1 MKERTD
7 EILAQSQS
15 MAKTFVK
22 NQRRKFKDKLIE
34 ILVQQFENVFTVPDD
49 ELLKQDDDPRLDRK
63 MEIEDEDD
71 DEEDSTEEKQLRD
84 DSFMYFIRTGQFEV
98 TIQSK
103 TNTID
108 ISPAGKQVKAKKQ
121 QLYNGDHFGEIG
133 LIFNSKRTASVK
145 SLNYGTLAKL
155 TKPGYKVL
163 LSNFAS
169 LKL

>member
-1 MKERTD
+1 
-7 EILAQSQS
+7 
-15 MAKTFVK
+15 
-22 NQRRKFKDKLIE
+22 
-34 ILVQQFENVFTVPDD
+34 
-49 ELLKQDDDPRLDRK
+49 

-71 DEEDSTEEKQLRD
+71 DEDGNKEEKQLRD

-98 TIQSK
+98 TIESK

-155 TKPGYKVL
+155 SKSGYKVL
-163 LSNFAS
+163 
-169 LKL
+169 